1 MLDIRSRTAFCLTDT
16 ESIHTGLAAQGGGGG
31 GEGGGSKGKGSA
43 ADARKKQ
50 EKLAAL
56 MAKQEREAIKKYL
69 EDQSKKDAQAAAK
82 TRAMQAGL
90 ADRSKKGGK
99 EAPWSKSND
108 GGDKAPSAPPKPRK
122 PSFQQISLTCRTF
135 SIDDIQD
142 VTFEGSH
149 LADVP
154 FIGLPEVAVFGRS
167 NVGKSSLLN
176 CLSGMNKKVAI
187 VSKTPGRTQQINL
200 FKVCRGT

>member
-1 MLDIRSRTAFCLTDT
+1 
-16 ESIHTGLAAQGGGGG
+16 
-31 GEGGGSKGKGSA
+31 
-43 ADARKKQ
+43 
-50 EKLAAL
+50 

-69 EDQSKKDAQAAAK
+69 EVQSRKDAQAAAK
-82 TRAMQAGL
+82 TRAMQDML
-90 ADRSKKGGK
+90 ANPNKNKGK
-99 EAPWSKSND
+99 DAPWAKAGG
-108 GGDKAPSAPPKPRK
+108 GGDKPPSAPPKPKK
-122 PSFQQISLTCRTF
+122 PSFQKLSLTCRTF

-149 LADVP
+149 LDDVP

-176 CLSGMNKKVAI
+176 CLSGMNKKVAV

-200 FKVCRGT
+200 FKVR